1 MRPLFLAT
9 LAASL
14 FVTAYAQDKSQA
26 EQTSCK
32 VRFAVYQSNPH
43 VPGGM
48 TAGMSKEQGKWYE
61 KNKKDY
67 AAVCLDGEKPD
78 YVVVWSSRFSSEGEP
93 EPIIFSGATTGVAQP
108 VESERVY
115 LSIFREPDVKR
126 AQADKSYQAR
136 PVYYTHHESW
146 WTYRKSHQMAM
157 EDALKFLAQ
166 APLNGDLPQ
175 GTSEGAQKSTAP
187 SDSQQ
192 TGTVTVTSTPDGAD
206 VYADGAFVGNAPAIL
221 KLSPAK
227 HTIRVGMRGYKGW
240 DREIT
245 VQPGSQLNLKAAL
258 EKEE

>member
-1 MRPLFLAT
+1 MRPLFLAI

-14 FVTAYAQDKSQA
+14 FVTAYAQDKSHA
-26 EQTSCK
+26 EQTNCK

-108 VESERVY
+108 MESERVY
-115 LSIFREPDVKR
+115 LSVFREPDVKR

-146 WTYRKSHQMAM
+146 WTYRKSHHMAM
-157 EDALKFLAQ
+157 QDALKFLAQ
-166 APLNGDLPQ
+166 ASVNTDQPQ
-175 GTSEGAQKSTAP
+175 GAPETPGKSAETGDP
-187 SDSQQ
+187 QQ
-192 TGTVTVTSTPDGAD
+192 TGTVTVTCTPDGAD
-206 VYADGAFVGNAPAIL
+206 VYADGAFVGNAPAML
-221 KLSPAK
+221 KLSPGK

-245 VQPGSQLNLKAAL
+245 VQTGSQLNLKAAL
-258 EKEE
+258 EKEN